1 MNAAQRRDAILGILS
16 EAEGSV
22 SASHLAA
29 QFNVSRQIIVG
40 DVALLRAG
48 GANISATPRGYVLEG
63 QEAGLKRTVAC
74 RHDRQGTEEELN
86 IMVDNGCTVL
96 DVVVEHPVYGQLT
109 GQLQIASRY
118 DVRQFIERLDAEDTK
133 PLSTL
138 TDGIH
143 LHNLRCPDEA
153 AFQRTCAALRAA
165 GYLLEAEK

>member
-1 MNAAQRRDAILGILS
+1 MDASERRQAILKLLQRADG
-16 EAEGSV
+16 AV
-22 SASHLAA
+22 SASALAGE
-29 QFNVSRQIIVG
+29 FSVSRQIVVG
-40 DVALLRAG
+40 DIALLRAAG
-48 GANISATPRGYVLEG
+48 EEISATPRGYVLSRREEG
-63 QEAGLKRTVAC
+63 LTRTVAC
-74 RHDRQGTEEELN
+74 RHPIEGTEQELQ

-153 AFQRTCAALRAA
+153 AFQRTCEALRAA
-165 GYLLEAEK
+165 GFLLEAEK